1 MRYDFCRVISDDQ
14 PCVARGLPPLSR
26 RRNRR
31 PITQRVEMATPT
43 TDDLPKAAAKGVH
56 QTVVQTI
63 VRRILTGVYGQ
74 GEIIPGI
81 ESLATELGASRASL
95 REAMRVLTAKGFIEA
110 RRRAGTRVRPR
121 SEWNLL
127 DRDVL
132 GWLLAGTVA
141 RDIADSLLVLRRI
154 IEPEAA
160 ALAAHHATG
169 QHLAAL
175 ENAYHRMR
183 ANLPHDIDA
192 CCRADVDFHVALLSA
207 SGNLFIEQLAHT
219 VGTALLVTFE
229 LSTRLA
235 DSHAEALSLHGQV
248 VEHIRTRDA
257 DAARADMI
265 ALLGVAR
272 KHLHTGAGSRL
283 EGPAA

>member
-1 MRYDFCRVISDDQ
+1 
-14 PCVARGLPPLSR
+14 
-26 RRNRR
+26 
-31 PITQRVEMATPT
+31 MATLT
-43 TDDLPKAAAKGVH
+43 LDEAPKTAAKGVH

-74 GEIIPGI
+74 GETIPGI
-81 ESLATELGASRASL
+81 ETLAAELGASRTSL
-95 REAMRVLTAKGFIEA
+95 REAMRVLTAKGFVES

-132 GWLLAGTVA
+132 GWLLAGTIA
-141 RDIADSLLVLRRI
+141 RDIGDSLLVLRRI

-160 ALAAHHATG
+160 ALAARHATG

-175 ENAYHRMR
+175 EHAYHRMR
-183 ANLPHDIDA
+183 ESLPHDIDA

-207 SGNLFIEQLAHT
+207 SGNIFIEQLAHT
-219 VGTALLVTFE
+219 VGTALLVSFE

-235 DSHAEALSLHGQV
+235 DSHAESMSLHGQV

-257 DAARADMI
+257 EAARADMI
-265 ALLGVAR
+265 ALLGVTH
-272 KHLHTGAGSRL
+272 KHLHL
-283 EGPAA
+283 DAAPQQDGTAT